1 MRETSTGGR
10 EEWYS
15 RTRRTWQ
22 RREDRH
28 SRWNS
33 RTTPTM
39 AMNGVL
45 QARLSLL
52 KWLPLS
58 AFRAIFF
65 PGEYALL
72 LGLLPLDALYVGTK
86 RDCNLLPASLLF
98 PRRRRQIH
106 FPPG

>member
-1 MRETSTGGR
+1 MTTRTKFAQKTLARSQETSEVRETSTGGC

-22 RREDRH
+22 SREDRH

-39 AMNGVL
+39 AMNGLL

-52 KWLPLS
+52 KWLPLLLLEQQS
-58 AFRAIFF
+58 FF
-65 PGEYALL
+65 PVNMLCFSDYYHLML
-72 LGLLPLDALYVGTK
+72 CRYKT
-86 RDCNLLPASLLF
+86 R
-98 PRRRRQIH
+98 I
-106 FPPG
+106 

>member
-1 MRETSTGGR
+1 MTTRTKFAQKTLARSQETSEVRETSTGGR

-15 RTRRTWQ
+15 RTRHTCLS
-22 RREDRH
+22 REDRH

-39 AMNGVL
+39 AMNGVM

-52 KWLPLS
+52 KWFPLS
-58 AFRAIFF
+58 AFRAAIFF

-72 LGLLPLDALYVGTK
+72 LGLLSLDAL
-86 RDCNLLPASLLF
+86 
-98 PRRRRQIH
+98 
-106 FPPG
+106 